1 MITLKCWPPQDN
13 ALPAYHSHLVI
24 TFGAPLSDKMRSAW
38 IQQLRERINWIKGWT
53 FYIPR
58 SDSDGIE
65 ESVGSYREYG
75 ALYSTSDMTVFDRVV
90 EQFQR
95 FERKNELNF
104 THQFII
110 DMQDLSNR
118 YHQPKVEW
126 NLGQKKVQS
135 VLVNQKRKVSAFI
148 KEKWERE
155 RLERMSKRKQSR
167 DKHNERVLINI
178 NFAKCTEEQKTADKE
193 RR

>member
-1 MITLKCWPPQDN
+1 MNTLKCWPPQDN

-24 TFGAPLSDKMRSAW
+24 IFGAPLSEKTRSAG
-38 IQQLRERINWIKGWT
+38 IQQLCQIIDRIKGWT

-58 SDSDGIE
+58 SNNDGIE

-90 EQFQR
+90 EQLQR
-95 FERKNELNF
+95 FKCENELSF

-110 DMQDLSNR
+110 DMQDLSIR
-118 YHQPKVEW
+118 YHKPKVEW
-126 NLGQKKVQS
+126 NIGQKKVQS
-135 VLVNQKRKVSAFI
+135 VLVNRKQKVSAFI

-155 RLERMSKRKQSR
+155 RLERISKRKQSR
-167 DKHNERVLINI
+167 DRHNERLLTDI
-178 NFAKCTEEQKTADKE
+178 NFAKHTEE
-193 RR
+193 